1 LAVLLLSIHLAF
13 WQHVVSFEE
22 INFMVSVRFSRRLG
36 WMVPVAAMA
45 SVCVFTSTNASAQ
58 AVAEAAG
65 ATSVSGAV
73 TAGAKPAVIPKFPV
87 AAANGMQHLIASAGP
102 PPQETN
108 VREFQ
113 AQAGKDAG
121 KVLLRAT
128 PTQAQIWVNGK
139 IVGKTPLLLVLAP
152 GKYEVEMRGA
162 RGETGKSTVALLPH
176 ETRELVVNLHS
187 LYPARVSAPQQ

>member
-1 LAVLLLSIHLAF
+1 MGLF
-13 WQHVVSFEE
+13 QE
-22 INFMVSVRFSRRLG
+22 INCMASMRFSQRLG
-36 WMVPVAAMA
+36 WILPVVAVAFLCVLFSA
-45 SVCVFTSTNASAQ
+45 SVSAQ

-65 ATSVSGAV
+65 ATSVSAATV
-73 TAGAKPAVIPKFPV
+73 GAKPAVIPKLPG
-87 AAANGMQHLIASAGP
+87 ALASGTQHLIASAGP

-113 AQAGKDAG
+113 EQAGKDAG

-162 RGETGKSTVALLPH
+162 RGETGKNTVALLPR
-176 ETRELVVNLHS
+176 ETREVMVNLHS
-187 LYPARVSAPQQ
+187 LYPARVTAPQQ

>member
-1 LAVLLLSIHLAF
+1 LAVVLLSIRLTI
-13 WQHVVSFEE
+13 WQDGSLFKET
-22 INFMVSVRFSRRLG
+22 FMVWFHSKQRPWWLP
-36 WMVPVAAMA
+36 PVVVAGVLSGAF
-45 SVCVFTSTNASAQ
+45 CGSTKAQ

-65 ATSVSGAV
+65 ATSVSATATGA
-73 TAGAKPAVIPKFPV
+73 AKPAMIPKLPG
-87 AAANGMQHLIASAGP
+87 AAGSGSQHLIASGGP

-113 AQAGKDAG
+113 AHAGKDAG

-128 PTQAQIWVNGK
+128 PSEAQIWVNGK

-162 RGETGKSTVALLPH
+162 RGESGKSMVDLLPR
-176 ETRELVVNLHS
+176 ETRELQVKLHS
-187 LYPARVSAPQQ
+187 LYPARVKAQQ

>member
-1 LAVLLLSIHLAF
+1 
-13 WQHVVSFEE
+13 
-22 INFMVSVRFSRRLG
+22 MVSGRFSRRLG
-36 WMVPVAAMA
+36 WIVPAMA
-45 SVCVFTSTNASAQ
+45 VASLCALFSASTSAQ

-65 ATSVSGAV
+65 ATSVSTAV
-73 TAGAKPAVIPKFPV
+73 TAGAKPAVIPKFPG
-87 AAANGMQHLIASAGP
+87 ATANGTQHLIASAGP

-152 GKYEVEMRGA
+152 GKYDVEMRGA
-162 RGETGKSTVALLPH
+162 RGETGKSTVALLPR
-176 ETRELVVNLHS
+176 ETRELVLSLHS
-187 LYPARVSAPQQ
+187 LYPARVTATQQ

>member
-1 LAVLLLSIHLAF
+1 MGLFLK
-13 WQHVVSFEE
+13 E
-22 INFMVSVRFSRRLG
+22 INFMASARFFRGPG
-36 WMVPVAAMA
+36 WILPALAMA
-45 SVCVFTSTNASAQ
+45 LVGFVSSANLSAQ

-65 ATSVSGAV
+65 ATSVS
-73 TAGAKPAVIPKFPV
+73 AGATSSVKPVMAPKFPAV
-87 AAANGMQHLIASAGP
+87 AAGTQHLIASAGP

-162 RGETGKSTVALLPH
+162 RGESGKSTVALLPH
-176 ETRELVVNLHS
+176 ETHEIVVKLHS

>member
-1 LAVLLLSIHLAF
+1 
-13 WQHVVSFEE
+13 
-22 INFMVSVRFSRRLG
+22 MVSMRFSRKLG
-36 WMVPVAAMA
+36 WIVPVVAIAFLCAISSA
-45 SVCVFTSTNASAQ
+45 SGSAQ

-65 ATSVSGAV
+65 ATSVSAGV
-73 TAGAKPAVIPKFPV
+73 TAGVKPVVIPKFPG
-87 AAANGMQHLIASAGP
+87 AAVNGTQHLIVSSGP

-128 PTQAQIWVNGK
+128 PNQAQIWVNGK

-162 RGETGKSTVALLPH
+162 RGETGKSTVALLPR

-187 LYPARVSAPQQ
+187 LYPARVTAPRQ